1 VVSFNSHSYFARA
14 VFAEFFKGVPTFF
27 TALTHRFYSFYHDTS
42 TIWQTMADPLL
53 DLRAPHAHHDLE
65 ATVTADVTRAL
76 QEDMRGGDLTAS
88 LIPSTARGH
97 ARVIT
102 RANGV
107 LAGCEWFQ
115 RCFTELDPDC
125 EIFWHVQD
133 GDSVIEDQQICEITG
148 NARAMLTAER
158 SALNFLQTL
167 SAVAT
172 KTRMFVEAVA
182 GTKARI
188 LDTRKTLPGLRIAS
202 KFAVRMGGGHNHRIG
217 LFDGILIKENHII
230 AAGGIRPAMNAA
242 LKLIQHAAPAE
253 TMIEIEV
260 ENMGQLKEAISCG
273 AKLILLDNFTR
284 ASMRKAVQ
292 FVAGSCELEASGGVN
307 IKTVRAISET
317 GVDRISIGTLTKDIH
332 ALDLS
337 MRFKIT

>member
-1 VVSFNSHSYFARA
+1 MSDF
-14 VFAEFFKGVPTFF
+14 
-27 TALTHRFYSFYHDTS
+27 
-42 TIWQTMADPLL
+42 LL
-53 DLRAPHAHHDLE
+53 DLQAPHAHHDLE
-65 ATVTADVTRAL
+65 AVVTADVTRAL
-76 QEDMRGGDLTAS
+76 HEDVGGGDLTAS
-88 LIPSTARGH
+88 LISASARGH

-102 RANGV
+102 RENGV

-125 EIFWHVQD
+125 EIFWHAQD
-133 GDSVIEDQQICEITG
+133 GDTVIAEQQICEIEG
-148 NARAMLTAER
+148 DARALLTAER

-167 SAVAT
+167 SAIAT
-172 KTRMFVEAVA
+172 KTRSFVDAVA
-182 GTKARI
+182 GAKAKI

-217 LFDGILIKENHII
+217 LFDGILIKENHIM
-230 AAGGIRPAMNAA
+230 AAGGIRPAMAAA

-260 ENMGQLKEAISCG
+260 ENMTQLKESVECG
-273 AKLILLDNFTR
+273 AKLILLDNFTP
-284 ASMRKAVQ
+284 AAMRKAVA
-292 FVAGSCELEASGGVN
+292 FVAGRCELEASGGIN
-307 IKTVRAISET
+307 IKTVRVIAET

-337 MRFKIT
+337 MRFKIN